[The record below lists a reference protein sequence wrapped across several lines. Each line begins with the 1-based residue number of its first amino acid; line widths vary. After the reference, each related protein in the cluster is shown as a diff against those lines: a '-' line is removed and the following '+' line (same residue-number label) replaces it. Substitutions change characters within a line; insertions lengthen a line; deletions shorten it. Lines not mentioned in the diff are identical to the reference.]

1 MICEPGPDPGS
12 FRFCTKVFLSMPQ
25 IEAFRGLRYNL
36 AQVGSLSQCIAP
48 PYDVVDSKLQD
59 HLYNLSPYNFLR
71 LELNRGEPEDADEN
85 AIYERAARI
94 YRGWRNEGVLQLDPD
109 PAVYVYHQI
118 FDRNGRTVTRRGFMA
133 RVRLQRFGEGNIYPH
148 EQTHAKAK
156 DDRLRLT
163 RATQANLSQIFG
175 LYPDPENAIQ
185 EILERKVL
193 GVHGLEATDHLGVL
207 HRMWP
212 VTDIKTIQ
220 EVTALISDR
229 DMFVADGHHRYETA
243 CNYRDELNAQSPLP
257 SDHPANFVLTQLISM
272 SDPGL
277 VVLPTHR
284 LLHGVP
290 DLTTSD
296 LHARLSPYFDCE
308 IVGQGAE
315 NAGAVWAEMDRLDEQ
330 WIMALYSRA
339 SNEWTR
345 ISGRQEAVDRMAAIA
360 SEHSADWQG
369 LGVAVLHRL
378 VFEDALGLR
387 EMPKPTYV
395 HQVQEVIDG
404 LRGKLEGN
412 LTYPLAALVMPATIE
427 HIRKVSLHQERMPA
441 KSTYFYPKLVSGLV
455 VHPLTKVDK

>member
-1 MICEPGPDPGS
+1 
-12 FRFCTKVFLSMPQ
+12 MPQ

-71 LELNRGEPEDADEN
+71 LELNRREPEDADEN
-85 AIYERAARI
+85 AIYQRAARI

-109 PAVYVYHQI
+109 PAIYVYHQI
-118 FDRNGRTVTRRGFMA
+118 FDMNGRTVTRRGFMA

-284 LLHGVP
+284 LLQGVP
-290 DLTTSD
+290 EFTTED
-296 LHARLSPYFDCE
+296 LHTRLSPYFDCE
-308 IVGQGAE
+308 IVGQGPE

-339 SNEWTR
+339 SDQWTR

-404 LRGKLEGN
+404 LHGKLEGN

-455 VHPLTKVDK
+455 VHPLTKVDR

>member
-1 MICEPGPDPGS
+1 
-12 FRFCTKVFLSMPQ
+12 MPQ

-71 LELNRGEPEDADEN
+71 LELNRREPEDADEN
-85 AIYERAARI
+85 AIYQRAARI

-109 PAVYVYHQI
+109 PAIYVYHQI
-118 FDRNGRTVTRRGFMA
+118 FDMNGRTVTRRGFMA

-243 CNYRDELNAQSPLP
+243 CNYRDEVNAQSPLP

-284 LLHGVP
+284 LLQGVP
-290 DLTTSD
+290 EFTTED
-296 LHARLSPYFDCE
+296 LHTRLSPYFDCE
-308 IVGQGAE
+308 IVGQGPE

-339 SNEWTR
+339 SDQWTR

-404 LRGKLEGN
+404 LHGKLEGN

-455 VHPLTKVDK
+455 VHPLTKVDR

>member
-1 MICEPGPDPGS
+1 
-12 FRFCTKVFLSMPQ
+12 MPQ

-36 AQVGSLSQCIAP
+36 AQVGSLSSVIAP

-71 LELNRGEPEDADEN
+71 LELNRREAGDSDEN
-85 AIYERAARI
+85 TIYERAARI
-94 YRGWRNEGVLQLDPD
+94 YRSWRNEGVLQLEPD
-109 PAVYVYHQI
+109 PAIYVYHQI
-118 FDRNGRTVTRRGFMA
+118 FNHHGTTLTRRGFMA

-185 EILERKVL
+185 EILERKIL

-212 VTDIKTIQ
+212 VTDIRTIQ
-220 EVTALISDR
+220 EVCALISDR

-243 CNYRDELNAQSPLP
+243 CNYRDELNAQSTLP

-290 DLTTSD
+290 EMDTPE
-296 LHARLSPYFDCE
+296 LHRRLSPYFDCE
-308 IVGQGAE
+308 IVGQGPE

-330 WIMALYSRA
+330 WIMAIYSRA

-345 ISGRQEAVDRMAAIA
+345 ISGRQEAVDRMAVIA
-360 SEHSADWQG
+360 SEQSADWQG

-387 EMPKPTYV
+387 DMPKPTYV

-404 LRGKLEGN
+404 LHGRLEGN

-441 KSTYFYPKLVSGLV
+441 KSTYFFPKLVSGLV

>member
-1 MICEPGPDPGS
+1 
-12 FRFCTKVFLSMPQ
+12 MPQ

-36 AQVGSLSQCIAP
+36 AQVGSLSSVIAP

-71 LELNRGEPEDADEN
+71 LELNRREAGDPDEN
-85 AIYERAARI
+85 TIYERAARI
-94 YRGWRNEGVLQLDPD
+94 YRSWRNEGVLQLEPD
-109 PAVYVYHQI
+109 PAIYVYHQI
-118 FDRNGRTVTRRGFMA
+118 FDNHGTTLTRRGFMA

-175 LYPDPENAIQ
+175 LYPDPENNIQ
-185 EILERKVL
+185 DILERKIL

-212 VTDIKTIQ
+212 VTDIRTIQ
-220 EVTALISDR
+220 EVSALISDR

-257 SDHPANFVLTQLISM
+257 TDHPANFVLTQLISM

-290 DLTTSD
+290 EMDTAE
-296 LHARLSPYFDCE
+296 LHRRLSPYFDCE
-308 IVGQGAE
+308 IVGQGPE

-345 ISGRQEAVDRMAAIA
+345 ISGRQEAVDRMAVIA
-360 SEHSADWQG
+360 SEQSADWQG

-387 EMPKPTYV
+387 DMPKPTYV

-404 LRGKLEGN
+404 LHGRLEGN